1 MGKRKYDW
9 DKLEVEYISGDWMD
23 QHSFSDYIGVDYSYL
38 RNISCKRKW
47 EDKKKQYLAQRAEE
61 IQKKTLDKQVRI
73 EADRNAA
80 HLKTWD
86 NFLKEVIQLLDTCTI
101 KMGDG
106 QLTIFTLE
114 RLANVMDKL
123 QRGQRLA
130 LGLDK
135 EHVSDVNSL
144 ADLVRAIKESA
155 QPIPTAPDGEA
166 PSEEEITPTENDNT
180 ESKLSN

>member
-9 DKLEVEYISGDWMD
+9 DKLEVEYISGDWLD
-23 QHSFSDYIGVDYSYL
+23 QHSFADHVGVDYSYL

-47 EDKKKQYLAQRAEE
+47 EEKKRQYLAQRAEE
-61 IQKKTLDKQVRI
+61 IQKKTLEKQVKI

-80 HLKTWD
+80 HLRTWD
-86 NFLKEVIQLLDTCTI
+86 NFLKNVIEVLEDCKIR
-101 KMGDG
+101 MGDG

-135 EHVSDVNSL
+135 EHTSDVNSL
-144 ADLVRAIKESA
+144 AELVRAIKESA
-155 QPIPTAPDGEA
+155 APLTALPEETTAEPEKTAPENPNGE
-166 PSEEEITPTENDNT
+166 PPGG
-180 ESKLSN
+180 

>member
-1 MGKRKYDW
+1 MGKRKWDW
-9 DKLEVEYISGDWMD
+9 DKLEVEYISGDWLD
-23 QHSFSDYIGVDYSYL
+23 QHSFSDHIGVDYSYL

-47 EDKKKQYLAQRAEE
+47 EDKKKQFLAQRAEE
-61 IQKKTLDKQVRI
+61 IQKKTLEKQVKI

-86 NFLKEVIQLLDTCTI
+86 NFLKNVIEILEECKI
-101 KMGDG
+101 RMGDG

-114 RLANVMDKL
+114 RLSNVMDKL

-135 EHVSDVNSL
+135 DHTSDVSQL

-155 QPIPTAPDGEA
+155 SVPNQEENSVNGEVPSTDSEPPIDE
-166 PSEEEITPTENDNT
+166 
-180 ESKLSN
+180 KLPN